1 MSRWKRLL
9 GMSLMLAVVG
19 LASLAPAQEPAEAQT
34 PAQNPPQTADAPT
47 ASQPTQDA
55 DLAAE
60 VQQLQA
66 EVDQLKAQLA
76 HLNSVVEQMEAEHP
90 EPQKVAAT
98 TRTKRTPAGTAKKAP
113 ASPITPIAAE
123 ADEKTPMTVL
133 VFQDGHRT
141 EARNYAI
148 VGQTLWI
155 YTEDDS
161 KKVPL
166 SELDVSATKNANSDR
181 GIVFQVPPAK

>member
-1 MSRWKRLL
+1 
-9 GMSLMLAVVG
+9 MSLIWAVVA
-19 LASLAPAQEPAEAQT
+19 LASLAPAQEPAEAPT
-34 PAQNPPQTADAPT
+34 PAQTPPQTADTPT
-47 ASQPTQDA
+47 VSQPTQDA

-76 HLNSVVEQMEAEHP
+76 HLNSVVEQMQAERP
-90 EPQKVAAT
+90 EPQRVAAT
-98 TRTKRTPAGTAKKAP
+98 TRTKRTPAAITKKAP
-113 ASPITPIAAE
+113 APSATPITAE
-123 ADEKTPMTVL
+123 GDEKTPLTVL

-166 SELDVSATKNANSDR
+166 SELDVTATKNANSDR
-181 GIVFQVPPAK
+181 GIVFQIPPTR